1 MEAET
6 LTLLSASS
14 GIGAGSNGSGS
25 DLTMLGISSRASLP
39 SMSLGYKT
47 EEVLNRLNGGLSEQK
62 SKELLTNVRNLMN
75 YFTKLQEP
83 YLIVSNSKSFDS
95 FKLMFSYA
103 KSFVK
108 KLNKNK
114 TNLRSVLVVFSEA
127 EFVKVVVSLFEYF
140 RKELGLFV
148 QIKKQQGAVATLNG
162 AQTTMGAHDHGVDE
176 LNHSV
181 DSSIEIYNFLNIAI
195 QFVWFLSNFSTQ
207 FRQVITITIAITITI
222 IIKIIASSLFVFNN

>member
-1 MEAET
+1 LISKKKKKRKIISAKMEAET
-6 LTLLSASS
+6 FALISAS
-14 GIGAGSNGSGS
+14 GSVTGSGS
-25 DLTMLGISSRASLP
+25 DLSMPGISTRASLP

-47 EEVLNRLNGGLSEQK
+47 EDVLTRLNGGLSEQK

-75 YFTKLQEP
+75 YFAKLQEP
-83 YLIVSNSKSFDS
+83 YLIVSNSKSFDN

-114 TNLRSVLVVFSEA
+114 TNLRSVLVVFSET
-127 EFVKVVVSLFEYF
+127 EFVKVVVGLFEYF

-148 QIKKQQGAVATLNG
+148 QIKQSASTSSSNG
-162 AQTTMGAHDHGVDE
+162 TQINMTHRVDE

-207 FRQVITITIAITITI
+207 FRQV
-222 IIKIIASSLFVFNN
+222 